1 MSIPVHSGKG
11 THPRNYE
18 KVNVPSLI
26 NKMEFC
32 FKVSGMLYFPA
43 FFCLHQKRGWV
54 EENTGQPNVTGIF
67 SAILGRGPRA
77 FLIGKI
83 SDITQ
88 NLGIFQNIQRL

>member
-1 MSIPVHSGKG
+1 MRH
-11 THPRNYE
+11 
-18 KVNVPSLI
+18 L
-26 NKMEFC
+26 
-32 FKVSGMLYFPA
+32 A
-43 FFCLHQKRGWV
+43 
-54 EENTGQPNVTGIF
+54 GIF

>member
-1 MSIPVHSGKG
+1 MVASGFLCLRTLLFEGVLGVLSSFEGGKFTAERQQSIIIK
-11 THPRNYE
+11 RNL
-18 KVNVPSLI
+18 KS
-26 NKMEFC
+26 C
-32 FKVSGMLYFPA
+32 S
-43 FFCLHQKRGWV
+43 
-54 EENTGQPNVTGIF
+54 GIF